1 MLSPHARAK
10 VFLRVDNFVISSV
23 DEKARTLHLA
33 SELSHHA
40 CALSFVLVSLHLTF
54 KLIRVVVR
62 DLVCLGEGMVECD
75 ARTVIAETSKV
86 GFGALL
92 LFYNHSYHFDLV
104 VSQSDFNLK
113 LVGHH
118 DFVVFN

>member
-1 MLSPHARAK
+1 LLGPHARAK
-10 VFLRVDNFVISSV
+10 VFLWVDYFVVSIV
-23 DEKARTLHLA
+23 DEEARTLHLA

-40 CALSFVLVSLHLTF
+40 CTLSFVLVSLHLTF

-75 ARTVIAETSKV
+75 ARTVIAEASKV
-86 GFGALL
+86 RFGPVL

-104 VSQSDFNLK
+104 VSQSDFDLK

-118 DFVVFN
+118 EFVGFN